1 VVKKWFSYIRDLFA
15 SVTRPV
21 KELKGFEIVELKPGE
36 TKKYLLKLIKQQSN
50 FTNSKWKA
58 KQASLKYL

>member
-1 VVKKWFSYIRDLFA
+1 VVKKWFSYTFCDLFA

-36 TKKYLLKLIKQQSN
+36 TKKHL
-50 FTNSKWKA
+50 
-58 KQASLKYL
+58 